1 MKFIRFLGAHYFGKT
16 CLRQSPVALVDLQ
29 PGLLPSVTLTLSSPA
44 STSGVPE
51 LELQVCIATPIELL
65 ALEAQTSG
73 TIGRYSAS

>member
-1 MKFIRFLGAHYFGKT
+1 M
-16 CLRQSPVALVDLQ
+16 RQSPVALVDLP
-29 PGLLPSVTLTLSSPA
+29 PGLLPSVTLTLSSPPPPA

-73 TIGRYSAS
+73 IVGRYSAS

>member
-1 MKFIRFLGAHYFGKT
+1 M
-16 CLRQSPVALVDLQ
+16 RQSPVALVDLP
-29 PGLLPSVTLTLSSPA
+29 PGLLPSVTLTLSSPPPA

-73 TIGRYSAS
+73 TVGRYSAS